1 MDAQEK
7 AKELITKYNNSY
19 DKANE
24 TYTVYQSIEESH
36 RCALIAVDEMIMQNG
51 ELFLLPL
58 HAEIIEH
65 YKKTNSYLF
74 EVKEEINKL

>member
-36 RCALIAVDEMIMQNG
+36 RCALIAVDE
-51 ELFLLPL
+51 
-58 HAEIIEH
+58 IINTVNMCIPYHNEET
-65 YKKTNSYLF
+65 YVSYWH
-74 EVKEEINKL
+74 EVKDEINKLYPCKQ

>member
-7 AKELITKYNNSY
+7 AKELTLKFHEGDLLFDDLSWNQA
-19 DKANE
+19 K
-24 TYTVYQSIEESH
+24 Q
-36 RCALIAVDEMIMQNG
+36 CALIAVDEMIMQNG

-58 HAEIIEH
+58 QAEIIEH

-74 EVKEEINKL
+74 EVKDEINKL

>member
-1 MDAQEK
+1 MTPKEK

-36 RCALIAVDEMIMQNG
+36 RCALIAVDEIINVVNG
-51 ELFLLPL
+51 VYKLLHIELLN
-58 HAEIIEH
+58 E
-65 YKKTNSYLF
+65 NDSYWH
-74 EVKEEINKL
+74 EVKKEIEKI

>member
-1 MDAQEK
+1 MTPQEK

-36 RCALIAVDEMIMQNG
+36 RCALIAVDE
-51 ELFLLPL
+51 
-58 HAEIIEH
+58 IIEALRNNAA
-65 YKKTNSYLF
+65 NSESWLYYE
-74 EVKEEINKL
+74 EVKNEIEKI

>member
-1 MDAQEK
+1 MTPKEK

-36 RCALIAVDEMIMQNG
+36 RCALIAVYEIIIALGMADTAYD
-51 ELFLLPL
+51 LLP
-58 HAEIIEH
+58 EIEYWH
-65 YKKTNSYLF
+65 T
-74 EVKEEINKL
+74 VKDEINKL

>member
-1 MDAQEK
+1 MDAKEK
-7 AKELITKYNNSY
+7 AKELALKFHEDDLLFDTLSW
-19 DKANE
+19 NE
-24 TYTVYQSIEESH
+24 AKQ
-36 RCALIAVDEMIMQNG
+36 CALIAVDEMIMQNG

-74 EVKEEINKL
+74 EVKDEINKL